1 MTIKLDT
8 VRVRVGYERIIHK
21 VDLDHIRQNID
32 YIENLATKLNITDH
46 LEQTFQFKIRKA
58 HEKLTG
64 FYPKRFKR
72 GLVNA
77 LGKVI
82 KFIAGNPDQEDLDLI
97 NQNFEIQEYNNNKIV
112 ENQSKQIK
120 INNLLQST
128 VNKVSKTLR
137 SIQLQI
143 DQDSLKFTK
152 DLELINL
159 ILNLDILIKTLEDL
173 EEQIVFS
180 KSNHLNRN
188 ILSLKDREYIWKLL
202 DNQQINIKFEDEIY
216 KFVQSIASLQNN
228 HIIIIIKIPIIE
240 QKQYRLMQLEPIST
254 NGTRIDTNI
263 RYVAQHQHTFYEQKE
278 RCFIC
283 DNSYPVNDECVFN
296 ILTNQKARCSTY
308 NQPDQPIIKE
318 ITLGTIL
325 IDTDKSVHVED
336 SCGDSRIIATPTIV
350 ETGNCTVTAQNF
362 TFKSNPKP
370 SEQQEFL
377 TPIFGKEIIITKQR
391 TDIEELHQ
399 MNLNNLEEIN
409 SLKFHMTSSQTLGGI
424 VIASLVSLPLI
435 IFCIR
440 RYKSQYR
447 SQPHVAKEG
456 DTVTLRI
463 SRSNSDLS
471 DENPKEKLANQ
482 QKEKPSRLATSFF
495 PAKFTF
501 IDGSSKST
509 EDA

>member
-240 QKQYRLMQLEPIST
+240 QKQSSIYKCINP
-254 NGTRIDTNI
+254 
-263 RYVAQHQHTFYEQKE
+263 QHE
-278 RCFIC
+278 RPRK
-283 DNSYPVNDECVFN
+283 S
-296 ILTNQKARCSTY
+296 K
-308 NQPDQPIIKE
+308 
-318 ITLGTIL
+318 TL
-325 IDTDKSVHVED
+325 S
-336 SCGDSRIIATPTIV
+336 SS
-350 ETGNCTVTAQNF
+350 
-362 TFKSNPKP
+362 S
-370 SEQQEFL
+370 
-377 TPIFGKEIIITKQR
+377 
-391 TDIEELHQ
+391 LH
-399 MNLNNLEEIN
+399 
-409 SLKFHMTSSQTLGGI
+409 
-424 VIASLVSLPLI
+424 
-435 IFCIR
+435 
-440 RYKSQYR
+440 
-447 SQPHVAKEG
+447 
-456 DTVTLRI
+456 
-463 SRSNSDLS
+463 
-471 DENPKEKLANQ
+471 
-482 QKEKPSRLATSFF
+482 
-495 PAKFTF
+495 
-501 IDGSSKST
+501 
-509 EDA
+509 